1 MAATAFATQYRNEF
15 VMGFAQRQSLLR
27 MTCTTEAVTKGN
39 SAVFAV
45 SANTDT
51 ASTRGV
57 NGLIPYG
64 QNSLSQVTATL
75 VETHGARKV
84 TGFNVFASQGNQ
96 ASLLQTECMAIINRD
111 IDSKILTEM
120 ATGTLETGTATTA
133 SMTLILKAWVHL
145 LNGGVPNDG
154 QIFAAVSPAFLGY
167 AMRMPEFSSAK
178 YVTVQPYVSP
188 PAPSANTA
196 AMSAMGTGWYEWMN
210 IKWIVHPNISGIGT
224 STERCFMYH
233 RSAIGHAVNTNEMD
247 VRVGYDDEQDYSWS
261 RATVYHGAKI
271 LQDTGIV
278 EMTHDGSAFV
288 AS

>member
-96 ASLLQTECMAIINRD
+96 AALLQTECMAIINRD

>member
-64 QNSLSQVTATL
+64 QNSLTQVTATL
-75 VETHGARKV
+75 VETHGSRKV
-84 TGFNVFASQGNQ
+84 TGFNIFASQGNQ